1 MSTQVV
7 IQPAT
12 EPVSLAEAKAHLRV
26 TSSDEDALISALIVA
41 AREAAE
47 HETGRSLI
55 TQTREKTLDVFPEA
69 IRLDYPPVQ
78 SITSIKFLDENG
90 DEQTLS
96 ASSYKLDNASDS
108 CPAWIKIATGR
119 AWPSTYPEIN
129 AVRVRYVAGWASAA
143 EVPQSIKQWML
154 LNIGHWYENR
164 EASSDMKREPLPFIG
179 GLLDRYWIPSL

>member
-12 EPVSLAEAKAHLRV
+12 EPVSLAEAKAYLRV
-26 TSSDEDALISALIVA
+26 TSSDEDATISFLIGV

-47 HETGRSLI
+47 HELGRSLI
-55 TQTREKTLDVFPEA
+55 TQTREKTLDVFPID

-78 SITSIKFLDENG
+78 SVTSIKFLDENG

-96 ASSYKLDNASDS
+96 SSSYKLDNASDS
-108 CPAWIKIATGR
+108 KPAWVKIATGR
-119 AWPSTYPEIN
+119 SWPSTYPEIN

-164 EASSDMKREPLPFIG
+164 EATSEAKREPLPFIS
-179 GLLDRYWIPSL
+179 GLLNRDWIPRI